1 MGWYL
6 RKSVGLGPLRF
17 NLSKSGI
24 GASIGVKGLRVSKG
38 PRGKQINAGAGG
50 LYYRASLDSPP
61 APAPSVG
68 PNAVDVATLEET
80 NDRPVKSVET
90 PDGPRNSLGMQL
102 LNGVLF
108 GLISGIISSLFRKRR

>member
-6 RKSVGLGPLRF
+6 RKSVGLGPPRF

-50 LYYRASLDSPP
+50 LYYRGSLDAPANSPHAEASNVSELATLDESNATQAGATETSRGSRASL
-61 APAPSVG
+61 G
-68 PNAVDVATLEET
+68 
-80 NDRPVKSVET
+80 K
-90 PDGPRNSLGMQL
+90 QL
-102 LNGVLF
+102 LNGLIF
-108 GLISGIISSLFRKRR
+108 GVISGISSSLFRGGR